1 MIVKNKGWSLKK
13 GTIAIVVLI
22 CICIFGKGYIIVKAQ
37 NGEDYGTVVES
48 GKCGATEIDN
58 LIWTVYEKDSNYTLV
73 ISGTG
78 AMRAYSCPHAAP
90 WSQYPNSRLIIQKG
104 ITEIGAYAFAENWE
118 LEGNLIIP
126 TGVRKVGQRAFL
138 DCSELTGNLTI
149 PSSVITI
156 EDAAF
161 AGCRG
166 LTGDLI
172 IPSSVTQIGD
182 AAFSGCTGL
191 DGTLT
196 IQSGMTRIGGLAFL
210 DCRNLKGNL
219 IIPDGITEIDS
230 DTFYGC
236 SGFTGKL
243 VIPESVKVIGSG
255 AFERCSGLTGKL
267 VIPSGVTEIWD
278 WAFKGCS
285 RLTGNVVLQEN
296 VRVVNQEAFYGTDG
310 IKEITIYNKN
320 CEIGIGAFAKE
331 KEVSSGHYQYIE
343 GGKIIYG
350 YTNST
355 AQKYASIY
363 GIEFRKCDK
372 EANIKNL
379 KNANISLSQTSYKF
393 NGNKQTPSVKVTYD
407 GKKLTSGSDYA
418 VTYKNNR
425 YVGTAEV
432 QIKGT
437 GSYTGTVTKKFKI
450 VSPGSVTI
458 KFDKNTKSS
467 AAKVS
472 KSSIKV
478 SRGMQYGKLPTATL
492 KGYKFAGWYT
502 GKKNGKKIES
512 KSYVENNPAKTLYAG
527 WKRVTY
533 KIQYNCDGGKNVK
546 ANPASYTIASKKITL
561 QEPSRTGYIFA
572 GWYNAKGKKVSAIP
586 AGSTGDITL
595 KAKWTPIKYKVSF
608 KNSNIRFEKAMSD
621 MTMIYGKKYTLPK
634 NSYKSQ
640 NKNMVFVGWNTR
652 KDGKG
657 TAFQNQEKVWNLTAK
672 NNGTVILYAQF
683 ANKNICYSIRY
694 NLDGGNWSGTK
705 GKTSYTCTDKKYI
718 LPKPVKT
725 GYTFVGWKDAEG
737 NVVTNMPQSSIGNKR
752 FTAKWKANEYTI
764 KYNVNGG
771 TGSLKDMKCV
781 YDRTCTISSC
791 PFEKK
796 NCKFINWNTMADGT
810 GTAYQAGQQ
819 TQNVGTSGIITL
831 YAQWKTINRIE
842 DIQFTGR
849 NLILNP
855 SNADPYNYTNSDEVA
870 DKLTDIFRGNT
881 GLTTADKKMVN
892 VALGTSNVPD
902 NGVMLYAC
910 NRTNSGTSCWIYAH
924 SVYYTLYGEAIGVGG
939 GPYNRSYIVPG
950 VHGIRNLNYEILNG
964 AGVRKTVGAYIR
976 TDTHSMILLGYNKTG
991 IAILE
996 GNADGAGL
1004 VRISNY
1010 SWSAFNSAIMKNGKK
1025 YINFIIQPK

>member
-1 MIVKNKGWSLKK
+1 MSARGREKMKLRKYVVGILFMAIFIHCQLLVQAEYREIQFGEYPQTHVEHGTELCDELYDRLRKNNDDSDIIEYNGNRYLDTDKGFYK
-13 GTIAIVVLI
+13 
-22 CICIFGKGYIIVKAQ
+22 
-37 NGEDYGTVVES
+37 
-48 GKCGATEIDN
+48 
-58 LIWTVYEKDSNYTLV
+58 YEPITWFV
-73 ISGTG
+73 ISGDENRATVISKYVLDNHSYGKIDDMCVSWDQADLRRWCNSEFKDRAFTKEEQFILQTINAISCDWNEEG
-78 AMRAYSCPHAAP
+78 AMVT
-90 WSQYPNSRLIIQKG
+90 Q
-104 ITEIGAYAFAENWE
+104 E
-118 LEGNLIIP
+118 
-126 TGVRKVGQRAFL
+126 KV
-138 DCSELTGNLTI
+138 TI
-149 PSSVITI
+149 PSHEMT
-156 EDAAF
+156 E
-161 AGCRG
+161 G
-166 LTGDLI
+166 
-172 IPSSVTQIGD
+172 
-182 AAFSGCTGL
+182 FSEALRQGWGTDYSGKEEHNYYTRCTGNYWGAWNYPIWITADMGSNSSYPANWSRGIRPCIVL
-191 DGTLT
+191 
-196 IQSGMTRIGGLAFL
+196 
-210 DCRNLKGNL
+210 NLSKA
-219 IIPDGITEIDS
+219 EE
-230 DTFYGC
+230 
-236 SGFTGKL
+236 
-243 VIPESVKVIGSG
+243 V
-255 AFERCSGLTGKL
+255 ERK
-267 VIPSGVTEIWD
+267 
-278 WAFKGCS
+278 
-285 RLTGNVVLQEN
+285 
-296 VRVVNQEAFYGTDG
+296 
-310 IKEITIYNKN
+310 
-320 CEIGIGAFAKE
+320 KE
-331 KEVSSGHYQYIE
+331 KS
-343 GGKIIYG
+343 K
-350 YTNST
+350 
-355 AQKYASIY
+355 
-363 GIEFRKCDK
+363 
-372 EANIKNL
+372 IKNL
-379 KNANISLSQTSYKF
+379 QKANISLSQTSYKF
-393 NGNKQTPSVKVTYD
+393 NGNKQTPSVKVTY
-407 GKKLTSGSDYA
+407 GSKKLTSGSDYTI
-418 VTYKNNR
+418 TYKNNR

-458 KFDKNTKSS
+458 KFDKNTKSRT
-467 AAKVS
+467 AKVS

-502 GKKNGKKIES
+502 AKKNGKKIES

-527 WKRVTY
+527 WKRITY

-561 QEPSRTGYIFA
+561 QKPSRTGYIFA

-705 GKTSYTCTDKKYI
+705 GKTSYTCTDKKYT

-737 NVVTNMPQSSIGNKR
+737 NAVTNIPQGSIGHKK

-870 DKLTDIFRGNT
+870 DKLTNIFRGNT

-1010 SWSAFNSAIMKNGKK
+1010 SWSYFNSAIMKNGEK
-1025 YINFIIQPK
+1025 YIDFIIQPK

>member
-1 MIVKNKGWSLKK
+1 MAIFIHCQLLVQAEYREMQFGEYPQTYIDGEKEPELCEKLYASKKTINNNNDCIVEYRGNRYLYRENKFYKYEPITWIVISEGDGRVRLVSKYVLDNHTFGDSYTWGCSWEESELRKWCNACFLKRAFTKEEIGCMYLNVVTACNWGKNKALTTKERVSILSHEKVEGLPEELKQ
-13 GTIAIVVLI
+13 G
-22 CICIFGKGYIIVKAQ
+22 
-37 NGEDYGTVVES
+37 YGT
-48 GKCGATEIDN
+48 D
-58 LIWTVYEKDSNYTLV
+58 Y
-73 ISGTG
+73 SGTG
-78 AMRAYSCPHAAP
+78 KHNYYTRCTSSYMGLWNPPIEVTDAGKFRSVDMANCG
-90 WSQYPNSRLIIQKG
+90 K
-104 ITEIGAYAFAENWE
+104 
-118 LEGNLIIP
+118 
-126 TGVRKVGQRAFL
+126 GVRPYIALNEAKALEVERKKEE
-138 DCSELTGNLTI
+138 SKTK
-149 PSSVITI
+149 
-156 EDAAF
+156 
-161 AGCRG
+161 
-166 LTGDLI
+166 DL
-172 IPSSVTQIGD
+172 Q
-182 AAFSGCTGL
+182 
-191 DGTLT
+191 
-196 IQSGMTRIGGLAFL
+196 
-210 DCRNLKGNL
+210 
-219 IIPDGITEIDS
+219 
-230 DTFYGC
+230 
-236 SGFTGKL
+236 
-243 VIPESVKVIGSG
+243 
-255 AFERCSGLTGKL
+255 
-267 VIPSGVTEIWD
+267 
-278 WAFKGCS
+278 
-285 RLTGNVVLQEN
+285 
-296 VRVVNQEAFYGTDG
+296 
-310 IKEITIYNKN
+310 
-320 CEIGIGAFAKE
+320 
-331 KEVSSGHYQYIE
+331 
-343 GGKIIYG
+343 
-350 YTNST
+350 
-355 AQKYASIY
+355 
-363 GIEFRKCDK
+363 
-372 EANIKNL
+372 
-379 KNANISLSQTSYKF
+379 NANISLSQTSYKF

-407 GKKLTSGSDYA
+407 GKKLTSGSDYT

-450 VSPGSVTI
+450 VSPGSVNI
-458 KFDKNTKSS
+458 KFDKNTKSRT
-467 AAKVS
+467 AKVS

-502 GKKNGKKIES
+502 AKKNGKKIES

-561 QEPSRTGYIFA
+561 QKPSRTGYIFA

-586 AGSTGDITL
+586 SASTGDITL

-608 KNSNIRFEKAMSD
+608 KNSNTRFEKAMSD
-621 MTMIYGKKYTLPK
+621 VTMVYGKKYTLPK

-657 TAFQNQEKVWNLTAK
+657 TAFQNQEKVWDLTAK

-705 GKTSYTCTDKKYI
+705 GKTSYTCTDKKYT

-737 NVVTNMPQSSIGNKR
+737 NAVTNIPQGSIGHKK

-1010 SWSAFNSAIMKNGKK
+1010 SWSYFNSAIMKNGEK
-1025 YINFIIQPK
+1025 YIDFIIQPK

>member
-1 MIVKNKGWSLKK
+1 MKLRKYVVGILFMVIFINCQLLVQAEYREIQFGEYPQTYVELEKEPDLKDELYDRWRNANDGSDIVEYNGNRYLHTDSGFYKYEPITWIIISGDENRATVISKY
-13 GTIAIVVLI
+13 VLD
-22 CICIFGKGYIIVKAQ
+22 
-37 NGEDYGTVVES
+37 NHSYG
-48 GKCGATEIDN
+48 EIDTMCVSWDQADLRRWCN
-58 LIWTVYEKDSNYTLV
+58 SEFKDRAFTKEEQFILQTINA
-73 ISGTG
+73 ISCDWNEEG
-78 AMRAYSCPHAAP
+78 AMVT
-90 WSQYPNSRLIIQKG
+90 Q
-104 ITEIGAYAFAENWE
+104 E
-118 LEGNLIIP
+118 
-126 TGVRKVGQRAFL
+126 KV
-138 DCSELTGNLTI
+138 TI
-149 PSSVITI
+149 PSHEMT
-156 EDAAF
+156 E
-161 AGCRG
+161 G
-166 LTGDLI
+166 
-172 IPSSVTQIGD
+172 
-182 AAFSGCTGL
+182 FSEALRQGWGTDYSGKEEHNYYTRCTGNYWGVWNYPIWITADMGSNSSYPANWSRGIRPCIVL
-191 DGTLT
+191 
-196 IQSGMTRIGGLAFL
+196 
-210 DCRNLKGNL
+210 NLLKA
-219 IIPDGITEIDS
+219 EEVER
-230 DTFYGC
+230 
-236 SGFTGKL
+236 KKE
-243 VIPESVKVIGSG
+243 ESK
-255 AFERCSGLTGKL
+255 
-267 VIPSGVTEIWD
+267 
-278 WAFKGCS
+278 
-285 RLTGNVVLQEN
+285 
-296 VRVVNQEAFYGTDG
+296 
-310 IKEITIYNKN
+310 
-320 CEIGIGAFAKE
+320 
-331 KEVSSGHYQYIE
+331 
-343 GGKIIYG
+343 
-350 YTNST
+350 
-355 AQKYASIY
+355 
-363 GIEFRKCDK
+363 
-372 EANIKNL
+372 IKNL
-379 KNANISLSQTSYKF
+379 QKANISLSQTSYKF
-393 NGNKQTPSVKVTYD
+393 NGNKQTPSVKVTY
-407 GKKLTSGSDYA
+407 GSKKLTSGSDYTVA
-418 VTYKNNR
+418 YKNNR

-437 GSYTGTVTKKFKI
+437 GSYTGAVTKKFKI
-450 VSPGSVTI
+450 ISPGSVTI
-458 KFDKNTKSS
+458 KFDKNTKSRT
-467 AAKVS
+467 AKVS

-502 GKKNGKKIES
+502 AKKNGKKIES
-512 KSYVENNPAKTLYAG
+512 KTYVENNPTKTLYAG

-561 QEPSRTGYIFA
+561 QKPSRTGYIFA

-1025 YINFIIQPK
+1025 YINFIIQPKGV